1 MQNNVPAISIR
12 DLCFGY
18 EEREALHNVSLE
30 IPELDFAVAVG
41 PNGGGKTTLLKLML
55 GLLTPKYG
63 EIKIFGESPEKM
75 YGSIGYVPQSI
86 SFDPAFP
93 LSVNE
98 VLLLGRLHKSSLGF
112 FSRRDRQCA
121 EEALEEVGLAG
132 YGTRP
137 FAALSGGER
146 QRVLIAQALTM
157 RPRLMLM
164 DEPCANLDA
173 GSADAVYELLKELNH
188 RMTVVMV
195 SHNLG
200 LVESFAK
207 HIICVNR
214 TADIHHI
221 SQVSVP
227 DLAAG
232 NWVRIAHSACPVSHG
247 STPEAEH
254 TPHRGACC
262 HQHCHKE

>member
-1 MQNNVPAISIR
+1 METKEPAIYIR

-18 EEREALHNVSLE
+18 EEREALHNVTLSIE
-30 IPELDFAVAVG
+30 ELDFAVVVG
-41 PNGGGKTTLLKLML
+41 PNGGGKSTLLKLML
-55 GLLTPKYG
+55 GLLKPKYG
-63 EIKIFGESPEKM
+63 EVRIFGETPEKI
-75 YGSIGYVPQSI
+75 YGSIGYVPQSVA
-86 SFDPAFP
+86 FDPAFP
-93 LSVNE
+93 LSVME
-98 VLLLGRLHKSSLGF
+98 VLMLGRIHSRSLGF
-112 FSRRDRQCA
+112 FRRSDRECA
-121 EEALEEVGLAG
+121 REALAEVGLAG
-132 YGTRP
+132 YESRP

-164 DEPCANLDA
+164 DEPCANLDTA
-173 GSADAVYELLKELNH
+173 SADAVYELLKNLNR

-214 TADIHHI
+214 TADLHHI

-232 NWVRIAHSACPVSHG
+232 NWVRISHAQCPVAHG
-247 STPEAEH
+247 HAPAEENS
-254 TPHRGACC
+254 PHRGACDC
-262 HQHCHKE
+262 DCRHHH